1 MTETSCFSV
10 AFFFLIY
17 EKQLDNCVFRLFWF
31 IRAYL
36 KFFLNLLISR
46 CVKVVIL
53 QITMVLAVDQFTV
66 ENSRMKISYW
76 NILALE
82 FFRWRIVAQTQMD
95 LSSLFALRKLNGKN
109 NYSFIKNISC
119 EMSFDFQAIQ

>member
-1 MTETSCFSV
+1 MFSMTETSCFSV

-66 ENSRMKISYW
+66 ENSRMKISY
-76 NILALE
+76 
-82 FFRWRIVAQTQMD
+82 
-95 LSSLFALRKLNGKN
+95 
-109 NYSFIKNISC
+109 
-119 EMSFDFQAIQ
+119 